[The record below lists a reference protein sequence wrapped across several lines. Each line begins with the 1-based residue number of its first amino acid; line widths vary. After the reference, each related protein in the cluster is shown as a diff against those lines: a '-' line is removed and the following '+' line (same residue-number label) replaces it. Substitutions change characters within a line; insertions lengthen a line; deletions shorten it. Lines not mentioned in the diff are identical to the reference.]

1 MNTAKKFLALALT
14 AYAAKQF
21 EEAGCLFAQAAECSD
36 VTKLT
41 DALLQPV
48 TDHLPENQDPITA
61 DNQQQLA
68 SDGDTDADEW
78 GDEDETPEPPETEE
92 TAPSTEDSEEE
103 LDEGDEVEDEGD
115 EGDHEFRASSESSDS
130 TNPNSIRRRVTS
142 MYQIGKILAASMEAT
157 SADDSEQEETSE
169 SESEDESLEPDPD
182 LPGEQLVPVSFSSV
196 TVKKGLAVNSP
207 VKLKQ

>member
-48 TDHLPENQDPITA
+48 TDNLPDNQDPITA

-68 SDGDTDADEW
+68 SDVDGDEW
-78 GDEDETPEPPETEE
+78 GDEDETPEPPETDES
-92 TAPSTEDSEEE
+92 APSTE
-103 LDEGDEVEDEGD
+103 EDEDED
-115 EGDHEFRASSESSDS
+115 EGDHEFRASSESSES
-130 TNPNSIRRRVTS
+130 GVQHQQIRRRVTS

-157 SADDSEQEETSE
+157 SADDSEQEET

>member
-48 TDHLPENQDPITA
+48 TDHLPDNQDPITA

-68 SDGDTDADEW
+68 SDVDGDEW
-78 GDEDETPEPPETEE
+78 GDEDETPEPPETDES
-92 TAPSTEDSEEE
+92 APSTE
-103 LDEGDEVEDEGD
+103 EDEDED
-115 EGDHEFRASSESSDS
+115 EGDHEFRASSESSES
-130 TNPNSIRRRVTS
+130 GVQHQQIRRRVTS

-157 SADDSEQEETSE
+157 SADDSEQEET